1 MKKIVGLERHRYAPE
16 LNKLWYTDET
26 YDRVP
31 QCTTLEEAEKYIQNY
46 YDKLR
51 TKSV

>member
-1 MKKIVGLERHRYAPE
+1 MKKILGLERHIYAPE

-31 QCTTLEEAEKYIQNY
+31 QCTTLEEAENY
-46 YDKLR
+46 VAND
-51 TKSV
+51 